1 MSLRVVGLLLVV
13 LVFAYG
19 CGTDNAVEVVDVGLQ
34 FEEDKTDINDF
45 FSDRDVDSD
54 TLDNGTGVR
63 YGVIEN
69 NPEGDTVNAGVIV
82 MIDYVAYTLAGNVL
96 GTTFQSVADT
106 SEIISTPSDQLII
119 THTENGWAFNE
130 LFTTLGGAF
139 RTNGFR
145 DGVTALLNSSPEG
158 QFNTG
163 GTALIGIPALA
174 TLVTINGNTTRIQ
187 GIPAEV
193 IIYEFELSGVVQ

>member
-69 NPEGDTVNAGVIV
+69 NPEGDTVNAGDIV

-163 GTALIGIPALA
+163 GSALIGIPALA